1 VIWGDWIGS
10 IDMTT
15 VGRTG
20 QRESTRG
27 RRRGRHSRKKSRK
40 AQWVSVAA
48 LAVLG
53 TVMVMH
59 PEVIGRRSLAADV
72 TAEAELPAVKTP
84 ISTPTAVPTP
94 TQKFTMP
101 LRPAPILTRQ
111 PKAAK
116 PNVTVSSG
124 RLAVVP
130 GSNKASGVREKL
142 TYRVEI
148 EQGLS
153 VNGAAVAAIIHKTL
167 TDPRGWQA
175 IHPVSFERTD
185 KVDADLRIILAT
197 PTLTDKLCLPLDTGG
212 EVSCRVEDRV
222 VLNAKR
228 WMYAI
233 PAYGGN
239 VALYRNYL
247 VNHEVGHAL
256 GHGHSTC
263 TTPNTP
269 APVMMQ
275 QTKGLAGCLPNAWPT
290 IKAT

>member
-1 VIWGDWIGS
+1 M
-10 IDMTT
+10 DMTT
-15 VGRTG
+15 GRTG
-20 QRESTRG
+20 QQPDVPA
-27 RRRGRHSRKKSRK
+27 RRRGGKHSRKKSYK
-40 AQWVSVAA
+40 AQWFSVTA
-48 LAVLG
+48 LAALG
-53 TVMVMH
+53 TVVVMH
-59 PEVIGRRSLAADV
+59 PDAASHRSLAAEA
-72 TAEAELPAVKTP
+72 TAA
-84 ISTPTAVPTP
+84 SPTTQVSAAAPMPSPTDKL
-94 TQKFTMP
+94 TTP
-101 LRPAPILTRQ
+101 LRPAPTLTRP
-111 PKAAK
+111 PKGAK
-116 PNVTVSSG
+116 PNVTVSTG
-124 RLAVVP
+124 RLSVVP
-130 GSNKASGVREKL
+130 GFNKASGVRDKL

-153 VNGAAVAAIIHKTL
+153 VNGPAVAAAIHKTL

-185 KVDADLRIILAT
+185 KADVDLRIILAT

-233 PAYGGN
+233 PAYDVN
-239 VALYRNYL
+239 LYRSYL

-263 TTPNTP
+263 TKPKTP

>member
-1 VIWGDWIGS
+1 
-10 IDMTT
+10 MT
-15 VGRTG
+15 
-20 QRESTRG
+20 
-27 RRRGRHSRKKSRK
+27 
-40 AQWVSVAA
+40 A

-53 TVMVMH
+53 TVVVMH
-59 PEVIGRRSLAADV
+59 PDVTHRRSLAADV
-72 TAEAELPAVKTP
+72 VADTP
-84 ISTPTAVPTP
+84 VSAPVTEIPVSTPTPVVTP
-94 TQKFTMP
+94 TQRFTTP
-101 LRPAPILTRQ
+101 LRPAPSLTRQ
-111 PKAAK
+111 PKGSK
-116 PNVTVSSG
+116 PNVTVSTG
-124 RLAVVP
+124 KLAVVP
-130 GSNKASGVREKL
+130 GFNKASGVRDKL

-175 IHPVSFERTD
+175 VHPVNFERTD

-233 PAYGGN
+233 PAYNGD
-239 VALYRNYL
+239 VSLYRSYL

-263 TTPNTP
+263 TKAKTP

>member
-1 VIWGDWIGS
+1 
-10 IDMTT
+10 MTT
-15 VGRTG
+15 RRSSQQADASVGR
-20 QRESTRG
+20 QRG
-27 RRRGRHSRKKSRK
+27 GRHSRRKSYRG
-40 AQWVSVAA
+40 QWIAVAA

-53 TVMVMH
+53 TVVVAQPDVTH
-59 PEVIGRRSLAADV
+59 RRSLAAEAMAGVDAPV
-72 TAEAELPAVKTP
+72 TEAPVGTPLPTV
-84 ISTPTAVPTP
+84 VPTP
-94 TQKFTMP
+94 TKKFTTP
-101 LRPAPILTRQ
+101 LRPAPSLTRQ
-111 PKAAK
+111 PKASK
-116 PNVTVSSG
+116 PNVTVSTG
-124 RLAVVP
+124 KLAVVP
-130 GSNKASGVREKL
+130 GFNKASGVRDKL

-153 VNGAAVAAIIHKTL
+153 VNGAAVAAIIHQTL
-167 TDPRGWQA
+167 TDRRGWQA
-175 IHPVSFERTD
+175 VHPVNFERTD

-228 WMYAI
+228 WVYAI
-233 PAYGGN
+233 PAYGGD
-239 VALYRNYL
+239 VAMYRSYL

-263 TTPNTP
+263 TKAKTP

>member
-1 VIWGDWIGS
+1 
-10 IDMTT
+10 MTT
-15 VGRTG
+15 GRTG
-20 QRESTRG
+20 QRADARARKRRG
-27 RRRGRHSRKKSRK
+27 GRHSRKKSHK
-40 AQWVSVAA
+40 AQWLSVTA

-53 TVMVMH
+53 TVVVMH
-59 PEVIGRRSLAADV
+59 PDVTNRRSLAADATAGVSTPV
-72 TAEAELPAVKTP
+72 TAPATEVP
-84 ISTPTAVPTP
+84 ISTPTPVPTP
-94 TQKFTMP
+94 TQKFTTP
-101 LRPAPILTRQ
+101 LRPAPSLTRQ
-111 PKAAK
+111 PKGSK

-124 RLAVVP
+124 KLAVVP
-130 GSNKASGVREKL
+130 GFNKATGVRDKL

-175 IHPVSFERTD
+175 VHPVNFERTD
-185 KVDADLRIILAT
+185 KADVDLRIILAT

-233 PAYGGN
+233 PAYGGD
-239 VALYRNYL
+239 VSLYRNYL

-263 TTPNTP
+263 TKAKTP

>member
-1 VIWGDWIGS
+1 
-10 IDMTT
+10 M
-15 VGRTG
+15 
-20 QRESTRG
+20 
-27 RRRGRHSRKKSRK
+27 
-40 AQWVSVAA
+40 
-48 LAVLG
+48 
-53 TVMVMH
+53 
-59 PEVIGRRSLAADV
+59 
-72 TAEAELPAVKTP
+72 
-84 ISTPTAVPTP
+84 STPLPTVVPTP
-94 TQKFTMP
+94 TKKFTTP
-101 LRPAPILTRQ
+101 LRPAPSLTRQ
-111 PKAAK
+111 PKASK
-116 PNVTVSSG
+116 PNVTVSTG
-124 RLAVVP
+124 KLAVVP
-130 GSNKASGVREKL
+130 GFNKASGVRDKL

-153 VNGAAVAAIIHKTL
+153 VNGAAVAAIIHQTL

-175 IHPVSFERTD
+175 VHPVNFERTD

-228 WMYAI
+228 WVYAI
-233 PAYGGN
+233 PAYGGD
-239 VALYRNYL
+239 VAMYRSYL

-263 TTPNTP
+263 TTPKTP

>member
-1 VIWGDWIGS
+1 
-10 IDMTT
+10 MTT
-15 VGRTG
+15 RRTG
-20 QRESTRG
+20 QRADAPARSDAAKRRG
-27 RRRGRHSRKKSRK
+27 GRHSRKKSHK
-40 AQWVSVAA
+40 VQWFSVTA

-59 PEVIGRRSLAADV
+59 PDATNRRSLAAEV
-72 TAEAELPAVKTP
+72 AAGVAASATEVPFV
-84 ISTPTAVPTP
+84 TPTPKPVATP
-94 TQKFTMP
+94 TQKFTTP
-101 LRPAPILTRQ
+101 LRPAPTLTRA
-111 PKAAK
+111 PKGSK
-116 PNVTVSSG
+116 PNYAISSG
-124 RLAVVP
+124 KLAVVP
-130 GSNKASGVREKL
+130 GFNKASGVRDKL

-153 VNGAAVAAIIHKTL
+153 VNGDAVAAAIHKTL
-167 TDPRGWQA
+167 TDARGWQA
-175 IHPVSFERTD
+175 IHPVNFERTD

-228 WMYAI
+228 WMYAV
-233 PAYGGN
+233 PAYSGN
-239 VALYRNYL
+239 VSLYRSYL

-263 TTPNTP
+263 STAKTP

-275 QTKGLAGCLPNAWPT
+275 QTKGLGGCLPNAWPT

>member
-1 VIWGDWIGS
+1 
-10 IDMTT
+10 MTRP
-15 VGRTG
+15 RTG
-20 QRESTRG
+20 RRADAPVRTR
-27 RRRGRHSRKKSRK
+27 RAGRHSRKKSYK
-40 AQWVSVAA
+40 AQWFSVTA

-53 TVMVMH
+53 TVVVAH
-59 PEVIGRRSLAADV
+59 PDATNQRSLAAEV
-72 TAEAELPAVKTP
+72 AAGVAASATEMPV
-84 ISTPTAVPTP
+84 SVVTPTPVATP
-94 TQKFTMP
+94 TQKFTTP
-101 LRPAPILTRQ
+101 QRPAPTLTRP
-111 PKAAK
+111 PKGSK
-116 PNVTVSSG
+116 PNYSVSSG
-124 RLAVVP
+124 KLAVVP
-130 GSNKASGVREKL
+130 GFDKASGVRDKL

-153 VNGAAVAAIIHKTL
+153 VNGAAVAQIIHKTL
-167 TDPRGWQA
+167 TDARGWQA
-175 IHPVSFERTD
+175 IHPVNFERTD

-233 PAYGGN
+233 PAYSGN

-263 TTPNTP
+263 GKAKTP

>member
-1 VIWGDWIGS
+1 V
-10 IDMTT
+10 
-15 VGRTG
+15 V
-20 QRESTRG
+20 
-27 RRRGRHSRKKSRK
+27 
-40 AQWVSVAA
+40 VA
-48 LAVLG
+48 
-53 TVMVMH
+53 H
-59 PEVIGRRSLAADV
+59 PDVAHRSSLAAEVVAGANEAVSAEPVVESPPV
-72 TAEAELPAVKTP
+72 TPEPVA
-84 ISTPTAVPTP
+84 TP
-94 TQKFTMP
+94 TQKFTTP
-101 LRPAPILTRQ
+101 LRPAPTLTRK
-111 PKAAK
+111 PKNAK
-116 PNVTVSSG
+116 PNVLVSTG
-124 RLAVVP
+124 KLAVVP
-130 GSNKASGVREKL
+130 GFNKASGVRDKL

-153 VNGAAVAAIIHKTL
+153 VNGAAVAAAVHKTL

-175 IHPVSFERTD
+175 LHPVSFERTD

-228 WMYAI
+228 WLYGI
-233 PAYGGN
+233 PAYNGN
-239 VALYRNYL
+239 VELYRSYL

-263 TTPNTP
+263 TKPKTP

>member
-1 VIWGDWIGS
+1 
-10 IDMTT
+10 M
-15 VGRTG
+15 
-20 QRESTRG
+20 
-27 RRRGRHSRKKSRK
+27 
-40 AQWVSVAA
+40 A
-48 LAVLG
+48 
-53 TVMVMH
+53 
-59 PEVIGRRSLAADV
+59 
-72 TAEAELPAVKTP
+72 
-84 ISTPTAVPTP
+84 TPTPTPVATP
-94 TQKFTMP
+94 TQKFTTP
-101 LRPAPILTRQ
+101 LRPAPSLTRR
-111 PKAAK
+111 PKQAK
-116 PNVTVSSG
+116 PNVTVSTG
-124 RLAVVP
+124 KLAVVP
-130 GSNKASGVREKL
+130 GFDKANGVRDKL

-153 VNGAAVAAIIHKTL
+153 VNGAAVAKIIHQTL

-175 IHPVSFERTD
+175 VHPVNFERTD

-233 PAYGGN
+233 PAYDVN
-239 VALYRNYL
+239 LYRSYL

-256 GHGHSTC
+256 GHGHSAC
-263 TTPNTP
+263 TKPKTP

>member
-1 VIWGDWIGS
+1 
-10 IDMTT
+10 MTT
-15 VGRTG
+15 RRRG
-20 QRESTRG
+20 QQAG
-27 RRRGRHSRKKSRK
+27 GGVRGRHSRRKSYNG
-40 AQWVSVAA
+40 QWFAVTA
-48 LAVLG
+48 LAVVG
-53 TVMVMH
+53 TMVVAH
-59 PEVIGRRSLAADV
+59 PDVAHRASLAAEV
-72 TAEAELPAVKTP
+72 VAGANEAVSAEPVVETP
-84 ISTPTAVPTP
+84 SVAPKPVVTP
-94 TQKFTMP
+94 TQKFTTP
-101 LRPAPILTRQ
+101 LRPAPTLTRQ
-111 PKAAK
+111 PKNAK
-116 PNVTVSSG
+116 PNVLVSTG
-124 RLAVVP
+124 KLAVVP
-130 GSNKASGVREKL
+130 GFNKASGVRDKL

-153 VNGAAVAAIIHKTL
+153 VNGAAVAAAIHKTL

-175 IHPVSFERTD
+175 LHPVSFERTD

-197 PTLTDKLCLPLDTGG
+197 PALTDKLCLPLDTGG

-228 WMYAI
+228 WMYGI
-233 PAYGGN
+233 PAYNGN
-239 VALYRNYL
+239 VELYRSYL

-263 TTPNTP
+263 TKPKTP